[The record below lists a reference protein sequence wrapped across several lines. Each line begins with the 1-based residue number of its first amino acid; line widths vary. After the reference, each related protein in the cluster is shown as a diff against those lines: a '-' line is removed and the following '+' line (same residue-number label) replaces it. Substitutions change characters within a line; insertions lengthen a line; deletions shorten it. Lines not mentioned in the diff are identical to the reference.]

1 MTSDHGGNL
10 GNLSMMDLFRLE
22 AENQC
27 NQLSEDLLALEL
39 NPTASE
45 LLESLM
51 RASHSI
57 KGAARIVKLHPAVQV
72 AHGMEDVFVA
82 AQDGK
87 IILDQDEIDLLLQGV
102 DLLNTL
108 SLVADNE
115 IENFFGDHAGE
126 IEFLVTTYIALTKG
140 EKADQ
145 QASAQ
150 TQIEPTSQKP
160 SALEADSLPVDLSDM
175 SMLELFRI
183 EAENNCVKLTAGLNI
198 LANDQASPELLES
211 MMRAAHSLKGA
222 ARIVG
227 LQPAAKVSHG
237 MEDVFGAA
245 QNGKIAI
252 GAADIAILHKGIDLL
267 TTIAKIP
274 ENEAKKWIADHQTEV
289 DDLCNMLFSLSQIKK
304 STGSVS
310 APQKN
315 EPEQIISQPQ
325 TILKESIAEK
335 PTETETPAWPDQ
347 QKKPARRA
355 EDKDGIRAV
364 RISAQN
370 MDRMMGL
377 AGESLIESRWL
388 PTFNK
393 ALLRLKYRQDEL
405 HESIEKI
412 KEYLQTVET
421 TELTQG
427 LFNDLQD
434 RLKLCR
440 TMLKQDM
447 EVLEDHARHATNI
460 SHRLYNEIITSR
472 MRPFSEGIR
481 GFSRM
486 VRDVAR
492 ELGKEVVFE
501 VIGEETMVDRD
512 ILEKIE
518 APLNHMIRNALDH
531 GIEPPSERLAQGKS
545 EKGTIQLIAR
555 HSAGML
561 SITLRDD
568 GHGVD
573 LEQLRQTII
582 DKKLCTPEIAAELKE
597 HELMDFLLLP
607 NFSTKKSVS
616 KVSGRGVGMDVVHSV
631 INEVRGNIR
640 TSSKLHKGSSFE
652 MQLPLTLSVL
662 RSLLTEINGELYAF
676 PLASIDHVL
685 QLTPDQL
692 LEVEGR
698 QYFTYNEKRIGIVS
712 AQQIFRSKTSS
723 HSGAEYFYVIVFSDR
738 INLYGLTVDKFLGV
752 RDLVVQP
759 LDPRLGKVKDINS
772 ASILEDGTPVLIIDV
787 EDVFR
792 SLDQLISGDRIIPIG
807 RKEDNTTRTKRI
819 LVADDSITVREI
831 EKKMLLAR
839 GYEVDVAVD
848 GMDAWNTVRA
858 NDYDLLISD
867 IDMPRMNG
875 FELVSLIKKDQNLSK
890 LPVIIVSYKDRETDR
905 KQGLQVGAD
914 YYLTK
919 GSFHDESLVNAVLDL
934 IGEAEE

>member
-1 MTSDHGGNL
+1 MTSDHGNL
-10 GNLSMMDLFRLE
+10 GDLSMMDLFRLE
-22 AENQC
+22 AENHC
-27 NQLSEDLLALEL
+27 NQLSEDLLALEQ

-57 KGAARIVKLHPAVQV
+57 KGASRIVELHPAVQV

-82 AQDGK
+82 AQEGK
-87 IILDQDEIDLLLQGV
+87 IILDQEGIDLLLKGV
-102 DLLNTL
+102 DLLNVI

-115 IENFFGDHAGE
+115 IESFFVDHTDE
-126 IEFLVTTYIALTKG
+126 IESLVKAFTALTKG
-140 EKADQ
+140 EKPG
-145 QASAQ
+145 SL
-150 TQIEPTSQKP
+150 TSVQIGTEISSVSP
-160 SALEADSLPVDLSDM
+160 ALPEADSRSVDLNEM
-175 SMLELFRI
+175 SMLDLFRL
-183 EAENNCVKLTAGLNI
+183 EAEDHCNKLVEGLSN
-198 LANDQASPELLES
+198 LTNDPTSPELLES
-211 MMRAAHSLKGA
+211 MMRAANSMKGA
-222 ARIVG
+222 ARIIE
-227 LQPAAKVSHG
+227 LQPAVQVAHS
-237 MEDVFGAA
+237 MENVFAAA
-245 QNGKIAI
+245 QNGKITIVAD
-252 GAADIAILHKGIDLL
+252 DIANLLKSIDLL
-267 TTIAKIP
+267 TSIAKIR
-274 ENEAKKWIADHQTEV
+274 ENEIKKWLADHQIEV
-289 DDLCNMLFSLSQIKK
+289 DDLCNKLISISQIKK
-304 STGSVS
+304 TTESVTP
-310 APQKN
+310 PQKIVT
-315 EPEQIISQPQ
+315 EQINSKTQ
-325 TILKESIAEK
+325 TKPKKGIAEK
-335 PTETETPAWPDQ
+335 QTETEMPAWPDQ
-347 QKKPARRA
+347 RKKPARRA
-355 EDKDGIRAV
+355 EDLDGIRSV
-364 RISAQN
+364 RVSAQN

-388 PTFNK
+388 STFNK
-393 ALLRLKYRQDEL
+393 ELLRLKYRQDKL
-405 HESIEKI
+405 HESIEKL
-412 KEYLQTVET
+412 KEYLKTTET
-421 TELTQG
+421 TEISRN
-427 LFNDLQD
+427 LFIDLQD
-434 RLKLCR
+434 KLRLCR
-440 TMLKQDM
+440 TMIKQDM
-447 EVLEDHARHATNI
+447 EVLDDHARHATNI
-460 SHRLYNEIITSR
+460 SHRLYNEIITSK
-472 MRPFSEGIR
+472 MRPFAEGIR
-481 GFSRM
+481 GFARM

-492 ELGKEVVFE
+492 ELGKEVSFE

-531 GIEPPSERLAQGKS
+531 GIEPPSERLTQGKP

-561 SITLRDD
+561 SITVKDD
-568 GHGVD
+568 GRGID

-582 DKKLCTPEIAAELKE
+582 EKKLCTPEIAAELKE

-640 TSSKLHKGSSFE
+640 SSSRLNNGSSFE

-723 HSGAEYFYVIVFSDR
+723 YFDAEHFYVIVFSDR
-738 INLYGLTVDKFLGV
+738 INVYGLTVDKLFGV

-772 ASILEDGTPVLIIDV
+772 ASILEDGSPVLIIDV

-792 SLDQLISGDRIIPIG
+792 SLDQLISGDRVIPIS
-807 RKEDNTTRTKRI
+807 REEEKTIRTKRI
-819 LVADDSITVREI
+819 LIADDSITVREV

-848 GMDAWNTVRA
+848 GMDAWNTVRG

-875 FELVSLIKKDQNLSK
+875 FELVSLIKKDPNLRK

-905 KQGLQVGAD
+905 KQGLKVGAD